1 MRPPDNPPG
10 NEKDREEVDFLSG
23 LDLTGTVDT
32 ALAEIRDSFKARF
45 ESRTFCVYQHHHE
58 GSPFYVG
65 MAQEKRDRRPLRV
78 TSMRNHNRQWRE
90 VVRRKGTPQVSILKG
105 ELTLGEAKTEEAW
118 LIAEYRRAGIPLVN
132 IRGGGEIVNFLT
144 AWKISQSLK
153 LHVACQRIRRH
164 TEAAARRFLVTQGE
178 LSL

>member
-10 NEKDREEVDFLSG
+10 NEKDREELGFLSG

-32 ALAEIRDSFKARF
+32 ALVEIRDSFKARF
-45 ESRTFCVYQHHHE
+45 ESSTFCVYQHHHE
-58 GSPFYVG
+58 ESPFYVG

-90 VVRRKGTPQVSILKG
+90 VVRRKGIPKVSILKG
-105 ELTLGEAKTEEAW
+105 ELTLEEAKAEEAR
-118 LIAEYRRAGIPLVN
+118 LIDEYRREGVPLVN
-132 IRGGGEIVNFLT
+132 IRGGGEIVNYLS

-153 LHVACQRIRRH
+153 LHFACQRIRRH
-164 TEAAARRFLVTQGE
+164 TEATARRFAGIQQEFAL
-178 LSL
+178 